1 MSAHAGT
8 TGVCHHVPPSPVFS
22 SFKQTVLIFN
32 GSASFYVNVYQ
43 SLCAAVQPQCTVFIT
58 SFYRAVGV
66 FFKTVHSFSIFYI
79 SCLYNAK
86 FTLDTASVL
95 VLLLNPPGTFCL

>member
-66 FFKTVHSFSIFYI
+66 FF
-79 SCLYNAK
+79 
-86 FTLDTASVL
+86 
-95 VLLLNPPGTFCL
+95 